1 MMLTLIQ
8 LHYETSS
15 ESEPAVWLA
24 VLLGAN
30 DDCAFEGGIAH
41 DDDDHEGSNIDGER
55 DYDAEDYS
63 IDTIHNKR

>member
-1 MMLTLIQ
+1 MKLTLIQ
-8 LHYETSS
+8 LHYESGS
-15 ESEPAVWLA
+15 ESELA
-24 VLLGAN
+24 VSRLNDAN